1 MGQYGASG
9 RNREGGRGRIAS
21 GLSTTDKQAIARAF
35 GTTRRP
41 ERDHDVT
48 NRGFP
53 HQRYKPSKPGPTLT
67 ESPTP

>member
-9 RNREGGRGRIAS
+9 RNRDGGGGRIGS
-21 GLSTTDKQAIARAF
+21 GLATAKQ
-35 GTTRRP
+35 TRHSKGFWDDD
-41 ERDHDVT
+41 EQGRDRDVT

-53 HQRYKPSKPGPTLT
+53 HQRYKPSEPGPTLT